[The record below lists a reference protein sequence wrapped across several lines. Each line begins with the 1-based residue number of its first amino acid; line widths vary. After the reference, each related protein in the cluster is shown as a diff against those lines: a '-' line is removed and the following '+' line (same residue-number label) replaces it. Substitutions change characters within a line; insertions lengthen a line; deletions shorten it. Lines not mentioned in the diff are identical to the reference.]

1 MAVEKIR
8 FRKQRRTRS
17 FVSLESLADDE
28 VGTNT
33 IIKESEREDSEE
45 SIQSLNSPY
54 RELNA
59 IYIL

>member
-28 VGTNT
+28 AGTNT

-45 SIQSLNSPY
+45 SIQS
-54 RELNA
+54 
-59 IYIL
+59 